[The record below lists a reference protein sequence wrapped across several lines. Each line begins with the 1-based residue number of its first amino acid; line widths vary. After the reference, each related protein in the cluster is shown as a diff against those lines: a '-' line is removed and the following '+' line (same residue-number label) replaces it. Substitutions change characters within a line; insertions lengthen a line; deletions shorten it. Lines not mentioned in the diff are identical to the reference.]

1 MAVKAGFCNFAP
13 ENQQDK
19 RASVV
24 WIATIFQC
32 KQGLPIWRSEAIWQL
47 RICGCVRLVKQIMM
61 KRIIM
66 KVVVAFALLVP
77 TVVLASSKANDSSF
91 DWTPVIEAIIEVES
105 EGNANARSGSSCGAM
120 QITPV
125 MVREC
130 NIILKRRKSKR
141 RFMLSDRFSVAKSKE
156 MFILFQSYHNPSNDI
171 EKAIRSWNGG
181 PRYSMRRT
189 QSYYEKVKRAMK

>member
-1 MAVKAGFCNFAP
+1 
-13 ENQQDK
+13 
-19 RASVV
+19 
-24 WIATIFQC
+24 
-32 KQGLPIWRSEAIWQL
+32 
-47 RICGCVRLVKQIMM
+47 MM

-91 DWTPVIEAIIEVES
+91 DWIPVIEAIIEVES

-189 QSYYEKVKRAMK
+189 QNYYEKVKRAMK

>member
-1 MAVKAGFCNFAP
+1 
-13 ENQQDK
+13 
-19 RASVV
+19 
-24 WIATIFQC
+24 
-32 KQGLPIWRSEAIWQL
+32 
-47 RICGCVRLVKQIMM
+47 M

>member
-1 MAVKAGFCNFAP
+1 
-13 ENQQDK
+13 
-19 RASVV
+19 
-24 WIATIFQC
+24 
-32 KQGLPIWRSEAIWQL
+32 
-47 RICGCVRLVKQIMM
+47 MM

>member
-1 MAVKAGFCNFAP
+1 
-13 ENQQDK
+13 
-19 RASVV
+19 
-24 WIATIFQC
+24 
-32 KQGLPIWRSEAIWQL
+32 
-47 RICGCVRLVKQIMM
+47 MM

-189 QSYYEKVKRAMK
+189 QNYYEKVKRAMK

>member
-1 MAVKAGFCNFAP
+1 
-13 ENQQDK
+13 
-19 RASVV
+19 
-24 WIATIFQC
+24 
-32 KQGLPIWRSEAIWQL
+32 
-47 RICGCVRLVKQIMM
+47 MM
-61 KRIIM
+61 NRIIM

>member
-1 MAVKAGFCNFAP
+1 
-13 ENQQDK
+13 
-19 RASVV
+19 
-24 WIATIFQC
+24 
-32 KQGLPIWRSEAIWQL
+32 
-47 RICGCVRLVKQIMM
+47 M

-189 QSYYEKVKRAMK
+189 QNYYEKVKRAMK